1 MNGMGRALT
10 AEFIGTFA
18 LIFMGAGAGTIAG
31 MGSGGSLITV
41 ALANGLTIMIMAS
54 AYGHISG
61 IHINPAV
68 TIGTWAA
75 GKFEAAKVG
84 PYIVAQLL
92 GGIVAAFVL
101 RFAIS
106 GGVDVGLGAT
116 VINYSQTTL
125 AGAFVLE
132 MIAAFFLVNAVLNA
146 GISGKGGSLAPLG
159 IGLTLGVSI
168 MFFGPLTGASL
179 NPARTVGPAV
189 AAGIYNDIWV
199 YIVATIVGGI
209 IAGLLYRYYLEEA

>member
-41 ALANGLTIMIMAS
+41 ALAHGLTIMIMAS

>member
-41 ALANGLTIMIMAS
+41 ALAHGLTIMIMAS

-209 IAGLLYRYYLEEA
+209 LAGLLYRYYLEEA

>member
-31 MGSGGSLITV
+31 LGSGNLITV
-41 ALANGLTIMIMAS
+41 AFAHGLTIMLMAY

-61 IHINPAV
+61 VHINPAV
-68 TIGTWAA
+68 TIGAWAA
-75 GKFEAAKVG
+75 GKFEAAKV
-84 PYIVAQLL
+84 PAYIIAQLL
-92 GGIVAAFVL
+92 GAIAAAFVL
-101 RFAIS
+101 RITIV

-125 AGAFVLE
+125 IGAFILE
-132 MIAAFFLVNAVLNA
+132 MIATFFLVNSVLNA
-146 GISGKGGSLAPLG
+146 GISGKAGNLAPLG
-159 IGLTLGVSI
+159 IGLTVGVSI

-179 NPARTVGPAV
+179 NPARTIGPAV
-189 AAGIYNDIWV
+189 AAGIFSDIWV
-199 YIVATIVGGI
+199 YIVATIIGGVL
-209 IAGLLYRYYLEEA
+209 AGVLYRYYLEEA

>member
-41 ALANGLTIMIMAS
+41 ALAHGLTIMIMAS

-116 VINYSQTTL
+116 VINYSRTTL

-209 IAGLLYRYYLEEA
+209 LAGLLYRYYLEEA